1 MGKKYILNRINT
13 EVLIIGAGPAGSV
26 AAGILHQKGKKIL
39 MVEKEQFPRFVIGE
53 SLLPGCMK
61 PLEEAG
67 MIDDLKQMGF
77 QEKGGALFLRK
88 EEVCD
93 FSFEDQF
100 SDGYNWTWQMPRA
113 EFDKCMTDNLQKRG
127 VDIRFRTAVTHIE
140 FNGSDSVTTLTDA
153 DGETYEVAAKFIIDA
168 SGYGRVIPR
177 MFNLDKPSDL
187 PSRKTYL
194 AHMTDSK
201 RNDYQQPNRIH
212 AIIQKPD
219 CWTWVIPFSTGKTSV
234 GFVRLP
240 EQFGEYEGTDK
251 EIYKSLVADEPFLQ
265 ERFSEESFV
274 MEPRTLQGWSVSTD
288 KFYGPGFVLT
298 GNVTEFLDP
307 IFSSGVT
314 LAVISSSRAAALVA
328 DTLDGQEVDWERD
341 YKEYMKQGI
350 DVFRTYVMAWYEGD
364 LYKIF
369 FTKNISVK
377 IKSQICS
384 VLAGYVWDLTN
395 PFVRSHKESV
405 RNLVNAIDS
414 GL

>member
-1 MGKKYILNRINT
+1 MNRINT

-153 DGETYEVAAKFIIDA
+153 DGETYEVAAKLSLMQVAMGELSPVCLIWT
-168 SGYGRVIPR
+168 SP
-177 MFNLDKPSDL
+177 PTSH
-187 PSRKTYL
+187 L
-194 AHMTDSK
+194 A
-201 RNDYQQPNRIH
+201 R
-212 AIIQKPD
+212 
-219 CWTWVIPFSTGKTSV
+219 
-234 GFVRLP
+234 
-240 EQFGEYEGTDK
+240 
-251 EIYKSLVADEPFLQ
+251 
-265 ERFSEESFV
+265 
-274 MEPRTLQGWSVSTD
+274 
-288 KFYGPGFVLT
+288 
-298 GNVTEFLDP
+298 P
-307 IFSSGVT
+307 IWHT
-314 LAVISSSRAAALVA
+314 
-328 DTLDGQEVDWERD
+328 
-341 YKEYMKQGI
+341 
-350 DVFRTYVMAWYEGD
+350 
-364 LYKIF
+364 
-369 FTKNISVK
+369 
-377 IKSQICS
+377 
-384 VLAGYVWDLTN
+384 
-395 PFVRSHKESV
+395 
-405 RNLVNAIDS
+405 
-414 GL
+414 